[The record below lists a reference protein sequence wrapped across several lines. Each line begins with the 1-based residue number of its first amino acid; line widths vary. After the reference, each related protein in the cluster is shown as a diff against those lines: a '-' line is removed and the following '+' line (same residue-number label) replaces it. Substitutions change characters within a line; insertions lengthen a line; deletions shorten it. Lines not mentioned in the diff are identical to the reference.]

1 MTATTKAFI
10 AAAVAIALG
19 ILLIVWQAK
28 ADRPESVNLSAED
41 MTTLVNDFPP
51 QVRAQLASSE
61 AARKEFADQLKQ
73 LLAVA
78 QEARAAGL
86 ADKPEIK
93 RQFDTGRSLI
103 IAETYALEQEKK
115 GVPAT
120 ERTVQQKD
128 VDAFLKEPGQDEK
141 FKAFLEDAK
150 GLGLIPPGVEL
161 PEAQRDAVKQQWARV
176 VIAERKGL
184 AAGVDKERRTQLQ
197 IMLQQ
202 ARVLARA
209 YGDQISKRIEPT
221 DQQINAYIAKH
232 PELDPKQARTKAE
245 EVLKRARA
253 GEDFGALAKEYS
265 ADPSKDQGGDLGWF
279 GRGRMVKPF
288 EEAAF
293 ALQPG
298 QISDVVETQYGYHI
312 IKVEGRRTGK
322 GEGGQDEEQVHAR
335 HILIPIGPQSAN
347 PFAQP
352 QSPHDRARAA
362 VEQENGKQLL
372 DEIVKRN
379 HVEVAENFQ
388 VSMPTPAE
396 QTPNLSGGGA
406 PDEDDEAMPSS
417 SAPGQSPSPSN
428 NSKKPGAPAKP
439 QNTRPKR

>member
-1 MTATTKAFI
+1 MTATTKAII
-10 AAAVAIALG
+10 AAAVAIVLG
-19 ILLIVWQAK
+19 VLLIVWQAK
-28 ADRPESVNLSAED
+28 ADRPEGITLSAED
-41 MTTLVNDFPP
+41 MATLANDFPP
-51 QVRAQLASSE
+51 QARAQLASSE
-61 AARKEFADQLKQ
+61 AARKEFADNLKQ
-73 LLAVA
+73 LLAIA

-93 RQFDTGRSLI
+93 RQFETGRALV

-115 GVPAT
+115 GAASPN
-120 ERTVQQKD
+120 RTISQQE

-161 PEAQRDAVKQQWARV
+161 PEAQRDAVKQQWAR
-176 VIAERKGL
+176 IALEERKGL

-202 ARVLARA
+202 ASVLARA
-209 YGDQISKRIEPT
+209 YSNQIAKRVEPT

-232 PELDPKQARTKAE
+232 PELDSKQARAKAE

-322 GEGGQDEEQVHAR
+322 GEGGHDEEQVHAR

-347 PFAQP
+347 PFAPP
-352 QSPHDRARAA
+352 QSPRDRARAA
-362 VEQENGKQLL
+362 VEQENEKQLL

-388 VSMPTPAE
+388 VSMPGPAE
-396 QTPNLSGGGA
+396 QTPNLNGPGG
-406 PDEDDEAMPSS
+406 PDEDDEAMPGAG
-417 SAPGQSPSPSN
+417 APGPSPSPSN